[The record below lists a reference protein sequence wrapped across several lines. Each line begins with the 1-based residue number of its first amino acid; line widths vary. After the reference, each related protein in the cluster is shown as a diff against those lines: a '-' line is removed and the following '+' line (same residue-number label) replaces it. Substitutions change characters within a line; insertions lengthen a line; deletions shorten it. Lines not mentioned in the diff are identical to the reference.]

1 MARERE
7 RKSWRDIDR
16 ARMTSYRSETL
27 DHNNPTAKPNAAVRE
42 YKAALEAL
50 FQKKPEAVDKIEQM
64 MPSVKMP
71 KVVEAAVAADP
82 VATAGNKRQDLLR
95 RVGAA
100 QGSKAIS
107 DAIDAFH
114 KAGFTLPDDQEIY
127 LQMLEHRDETRVR
140 EAIEK
145 LDGLLAGQ
153 LPKRKPVL
161 VQRLKRLEE
170 VAEEEA
176 TRDAALSLRRKVG

>member
-7 RKSWRDIDR
+7 RKSWREVDR
-16 ARMTSYRSETL
+16 ARMTSYRSETV
-27 DHNNPTAKPNAAVRE
+27 DRFEQSGKQNAAVKE

-50 FQKKPEAVDKIEQM
+50 FQKKPEAADKIEQI

-71 KVVEAAVAADP
+71 KVVEATQPDAP
-82 VATAGNKRQDLLR
+82 VSAGTRRQDLLR
-95 RVGAA
+95 KLGAA
-100 QGSKAIS
+100 QGTKAIS
-107 DAIDAFH
+107 DIADAFH
-114 KAGFTLPDDQEIY
+114 KAGFTLPDDQEVY
-127 LQMLEHRDETRVR
+127 LQLLEHRDEAQVR
-140 EAIEK
+140 EAIAK
-145 LDGLLAGQ
+145 LDALLAGQ

-170 VAEEEA
+170 VADEEA